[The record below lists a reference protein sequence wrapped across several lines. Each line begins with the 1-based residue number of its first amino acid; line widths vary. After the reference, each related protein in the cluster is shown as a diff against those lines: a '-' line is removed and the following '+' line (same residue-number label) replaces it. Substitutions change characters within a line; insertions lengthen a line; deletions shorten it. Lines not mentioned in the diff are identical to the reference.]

1 MRMRPLLLVGATV
14 VYVWASGNHGYDF
27 TNENFIS
34 KSEGY
39 FNVVSPP
46 NGLDS
51 SKVPQFITL
60 GFDDNKFA
68 DGVDWVRDTLLK
80 GRVNHSGNGNKATYD
95 GTPIA
100 VDFNVIGNSDYAWSE
115 NPFEAPLPSSRPVT
129 ESWRRAY
136 DGGLG
141 VNNHTWTHNYNLYD
155 LDSTEWKN
163 SGELPPMKLELG
175 FCQKYLVNIM
185 GMPVEHIFGFRTPYL
200 ASSITDNTS
209 FRLTK
214 NLGVLYDCTL
224 GNGMQGNN
232 PAEWAYNGWPG
243 MMNSGWGPYDAVAVK
258 GLWQI
263 PNATFQ
269 VSEGG
274 QFSDKGFDSGK
285 NGWPGGASAEEMFK
299 QMKSAIDWS
308 YNKNRAPIDLGL
320 HSDYYSNKAQN
331 TSGTAASKFTTKLAE
346 RQKALVMLLDYI
358 ENELPDA
365 RVVKKVDIIRWM
377 RNPVLLEDKSRNVEL
392 TFSESDTKTT
402 LSSGAKS
409 FASAGSSA
417 EISGNEA
424 TVTVKDEA
432 DNWMPDSYAGMKWDL
447 NGSLDGSHSIRVTYK
462 SDLPLRLMFIQD
474 NMSEAERGY
483 YGIGL
488 PTTLGENK
496 TVELPFVTD
505 YVEPPRPYV
514 ASQTLDLSKVT
525 SVALVGQVFDTT
537 MSGTFSAD
545 IDIYGG
551 AVSVAKPSANTHK
564 KGIALE
570 RITGKS
576 AQLTV
581 PSAGGYQVEVFTYSG
596 RKLVSQNLNLN
607 AGANQLKWDN
617 ALAAGFYLTKISGN
631 GTSVTMQ
638 HIVRQ

>member
-1 MRMRPLLLVGATV
+1 MNIRPWLLTGALAV
-14 VYVWASGNHGYDF
+14 SVCASGNHGYNF
-27 TNENFIS
+27 TNEYFIS
-34 KSEGY
+34 KTEGL

-68 DGVDWVRDTLLK
+68 DGVDWVTDTLLK
-80 GRVNHSGNGNKATYD
+80 GRVNHAGSGNKATYD
-95 GTPIA
+95 GTPMAI
-100 VDFNVIGNSDYAWSE
+100 DFNVIGNSDYAWSE
-115 NPFEAPLPSSRPVT
+115 NPFEAPMPSSRPVT

-136 DGGLG
+136 DNGLG

-163 SGELPPMKLELG
+163 SGALPPMQLELG

-200 ASSITDNTS
+200 ASSISDNTS
-209 FRLTK
+209 FRLTRD
-214 NLGVLYDCTL
+214 LGILYDCTL
-224 GNGMQGNN
+224 DNGMQGNQ
-232 PAEWAYNGWPG
+232 PADWAFNGWPG
-243 MMNSGWGPYDAVAVK
+243 MMNDGWGPYTAVATK

-263 PNATFQ
+263 PNAIFQ
-269 VSEGG
+269 VTEGG
-274 QFSDKGFDSGK
+274 TFSDKGFDSGPK
-285 NGWPGGASAEEMFK
+285 GWPGGATAEGMFK

-320 HSDYYSNKAQN
+320 HSDYYSNVAQN
-331 TSGTAASKFTTKLAE
+331 TSGTAASKFSTPLAE

-365 RVVKKVDIIRWM
+365 RVVKKIEIIRWM
-377 RNPVLLEDKSRNVEL
+377 RNPVLLEDKSRNTEL
-392 TFSESDTKTT
+392 TFGESAKKTT
-402 LSSGAKS
+402 LSTGANS
-409 FASAGSSA
+409 FVSAGSSA

-424 TVTVKDEA
+424 TVTVKDEV
-432 DNWMPDSYAGMKWDL
+432 DNWEPDSYAGMKWDL
-447 NGSLDGSHSIRVTYK
+447 SGSLEGSHSLRVTYK
-462 SDLPLRLMFIQD
+462 SDLPLRLMFVQD
-474 NMSEAERGY
+474 DMSEKEKGY

-488 PTTLGENK
+488 PTTLGETK
-496 TVELPFVTD
+496 TVELPIVTD
-505 YVEPPRPYV
+505 YIEPPRPYV
-514 ASQTLDLSKVT
+514 ASKTLDLSKVNA
-525 SVALVGQVFDTT
+525 VALVGQVFDTT

-551 AVSVAKPSANTHK
+551 AVSVAKPSATTHQ

-570 RITGKS
+570 RVTAKS

-581 PSAGGYQVEVFTYSG
+581 PADGAYKVEIFTYSG
-596 RKLVSQNLNLN
+596 KRLFSETLNLN
-607 AGANQLKWDN
+607 AGANQMKWN
-617 ALAAGFYLTKISGN
+617 RVLAEGYYLTKISSDN
-631 GTSVTMQ
+631 VSVTLRS
-638 HIVRQ
+638 VVTR